1 MKIAPRFFNVRWRE
15 IEKDERKIR
24 EFINKNVTSLFQAA
38 KSLRVCLSLFF
49 QNSVWTFLFSFHV
62 QVFTTLREKKT
73 KKKNNLIFFSFSH
86 FEMRSDPLTFSSLI
100 DIKGGKITRKK
111 GTGWQEGGHKMAAH
125 QTNKHTYPSPLEIN
139 SKRWR
144 DTISRFF
151 FFLSFWHFRV
161 GQNGQSRPS
170 YPPTWNLNKTAA
182 TTTTNERI
190 PFSFFKKKINK

>member
-100 DIKGGKITRKK
+100 DIKGGKITHKK

-151 FFLSFWHFRV
+151 FFFIFLTFSCWAKWPV
-161 GQNGQSRPS
+161 TPIVSSYLKSKQNSR
-170 YPPTWNLNKTAA
+170 NNNNKWK
-182 TTTTNERI
+182 NSI
-190 PFSFFKKKINK
+190 FLFQKKNK